1 MKIVIGIIGV
11 LLLLFVGFYFSQS
24 NLGIFGTKP
33 TATIK
38 KQTFVIDVVKTPK
51 DREVGLSSKKTI
63 AANYGMYFV
72 FDKPDYHAFWMKHM
86 QFPIDILFLRDGK
99 IVTIF
104 QNVPFPTS
112 TDTDN
117 LPFYQP
123 EEPANSVLEITAGL
137 SQKYG
142 FAKGDTVTFK
152 NLPK

>member
-1 MKIVIGIIGV
+1 MKIIIGIIGV

-24 NLGIFGTKP
+24 NLGIFGAKP

-38 KQTFVIDVVKTPK
+38 NQTFVVDIVKTPK
-51 DREVGLSSKKTI
+51 EREVGLSSKKSI
-63 AANYGMYFV
+63 AANYAMYFV

-86 QFPIDILFLRDGK
+86 QFPIDIIFLRDGK

-104 QNVPFPTS
+104 QNVPVPTT
-112 TDTDN
+112 TDTDD

-123 EEPANSVLEITAGL
+123 EEPANAVLEITAGL